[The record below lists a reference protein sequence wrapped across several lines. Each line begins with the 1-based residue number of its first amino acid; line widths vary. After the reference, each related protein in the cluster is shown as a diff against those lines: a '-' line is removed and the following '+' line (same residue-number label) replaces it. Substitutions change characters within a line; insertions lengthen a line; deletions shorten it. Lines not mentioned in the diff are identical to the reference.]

1 MFCGTPSYMAPE
13 IINKIDYSFSVDI
26 WALGILLFK
35 MLSGSYPFNG
45 IYIVFNNLGKNN
57 KELFS
62 NIIQINVKY
71 PDNFSN

>member
-1 MFCGTPSYMAPE
+1 MAPE

-45 IYIVFNNLGKNN
+45 IYI
-57 KELFS
+57 
-62 NIIQINVKY
+62 
-71 PDNFSN
+71 